1 MNFTVLKDMMAEMP
15 ADEQTSVAQLVE
27 SLSDGDFSSDCIF
40 LKERFRKYFDSLDK
54 IAKTNNCYRTNDKIE
69 SSSFLTKVFFAF
81 PTFQPSLSTLPMS
94 IIHTPSHGHLSKLQ
108 GTGYKEERSGMQHN
122 APTHL
127 PHYCIFRLVELSLA
141 QFDYIQSA
149 EM

>member
-1 MNFTVLKDMMAEMP
+1 MSCIKYRMLCEIELRCLQYEHECNQKMHFIYKKYLLIVTGYWQESNTNTKN
-15 ADEQTSVAQLVE
+15 SNCWISKKRKVE
-27 SLSDGDFSSDCIF
+27 SS
-40 LKERFRKYFDSLDK
+40 
-54 IAKTNNCYRTNDKIE
+54 T
-69 SSSFLTKVFFAF
+69 FLTKMFFVF

-108 GTGYKEERSGMQHN
+108 GTGYKEDSSGKQHN

-141 QFDYIQSA
+141 QFDYMQSA